1 MSAETSAHEK
11 VVGIIGGMG
20 PEATVD
26 LMQRIIDETPAAD
39 DVDHI
44 RVLVDNNPKVPSRI
58 KALIE
63 GHGESPAPCM
73 ISMAQG
79 LVKQGADFLVIPCNT
94 AHHYYPDVAASVDV
108 PVINLIE
115 LTAGHAKRQQPD
127 LTKVG
132 LLASSALQMI
142 HLYEP
147 WFAQHNTDILYPE
160 PALQQQV
167 MELIKAVKANK
178 HTMQQIEQYNHA
190 ADNLA
195 AQGAQCLV
203 VACTELSVIGDQ
215 LTTSLPVYDASDLL
229 AKAIVRDA
237 LGTGKKR

>member
-1 MSAETSAHEK
+1 MSTMSDATQDKEQ

-26 LMQRIIDETPAAD
+26 LMQRIIVATPAAD

-63 GHGESPAPCM
+63 GDGESPAPCM

-94 AHHYYPDVAASVDV
+94 AHHYYPDVVAAVDV
-108 PVINLIE
+108 PVLNLIE
-115 LTAGHAKRQQPD
+115 LTAEHVKNVQSNIK
-127 LTKVG
+127 KVG
-132 LLASSALQMI
+132 LLASSALQII

-147 WFAQHNTDILYPE
+147 WFAKHDIQIVYPTPE
-160 PALQQQV
+160 NQEKLMAF
-167 MELIKAVKANK
+167 IRAVKANK
-178 HTMQQIEQYNHA
+178 HTAEQLLDYLQA
-190 ADNLA
+190 AEDLA
-195 AQGAQCLV
+195 AQGAECLV

-215 LTTSLPVYDASDLL
+215 LKASLPVYDASDLL
-229 AKAIVRDA
+229 AKTIVRKA
-237 LGTGKKR
+237 LNA